1 VSVEVRA
8 AFTATAQQLDPL
20 IDKQLPAVLRAAL
33 TDCFASDTAARKA
46 CRKKTVL
53 VNGVVEKCLRCALP
67 SLRSICCVGFGEP
80 PPRKQTQAEERLDLE
95 VSAGWASLS
104 STGVGW
110 EGLFLSPALL
120 ETKPQGFSNS
130 PDGSCGWSLGRFS
143 SSSVRFAPYSGAHTG
158 GRGGSA
164 QCGGGWGCGAVDRAA
179 TQGRQRDHLR
189 GFV

>member
-67 SLRSICCVGFGEP
+67 SLRSIGCHQE
-80 PPRKQTQAEERLDLE
+80 
-95 VSAGWASLS
+95 SI
-104 STGVGW
+104 
-110 EGLFLSPALL
+110 
-120 ETKPQGFSNS
+120 
-130 PDGSCGWSLGRFS
+130 
-143 SSSVRFAPYSGAHTG
+143 
-158 GRGGSA
+158 
-164 QCGGGWGCGAVDRAA
+164 CGGE
-179 TQGRQRDHLR
+179 L
-189 GFV
+189 